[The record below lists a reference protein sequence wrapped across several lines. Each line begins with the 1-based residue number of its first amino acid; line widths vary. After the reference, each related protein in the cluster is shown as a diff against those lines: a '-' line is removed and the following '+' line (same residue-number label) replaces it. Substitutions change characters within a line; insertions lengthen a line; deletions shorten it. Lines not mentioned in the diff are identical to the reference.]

1 MPLQIIQRYALL
13 TDPGSKAIDIP
24 TELIKEVHGVKYM
37 KLAAGSQGIIKAIF
51 GECPRN
57 ASLAS
62 SSVLARLIT
71 ERNTK
76 QQASDTT
83 DAPAAVGELFG
94 EQPKKGQRA
103 RKKVLRHSWS

>member
-13 TDPGSKAIDIP
+13 TDPDSKAIDVP
-24 TELIKEVHGVKYM
+24 AELIKEVHGVKYL
-37 KLAAGSQGIIKAIF
+37 KLAAGSGPIIKAIF
-51 GECPRN
+51 GECPKN

-76 QQASDTT
+76 QQACDTT
-83 DAPAAVGELFG
+83 DAPAAVDELFG
-94 EQPKKGQRA
+94 QQPKKRQRA
-103 RKKVLRHSWS
+103 RKRVFRHSLS